1 MDENIEKIEENT
13 PIRKSAK
20 SLIKQGRKRMR

>member
-1 MDENIEKIEENT
+1 MDENIEKIKDT